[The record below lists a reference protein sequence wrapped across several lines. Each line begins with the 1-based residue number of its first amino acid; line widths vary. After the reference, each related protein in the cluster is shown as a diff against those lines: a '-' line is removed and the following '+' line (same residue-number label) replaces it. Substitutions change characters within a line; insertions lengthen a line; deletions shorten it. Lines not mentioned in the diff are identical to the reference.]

1 MAAGMGDRHL
11 VAVGIGDGHGARVG
25 RAGVFP
31 DGQGVQF
38 GPEQNGGPGTVG
50 QDANHSRAADA
61 GLDRGAI
68 FLQPPGDTLGGVV
81 LLVGQSGM
89 PMQILVERLLVG
101 TEGVVGGQD
110 LVGAIH
116 DRSVPFLARED
127 PQEEQEDVQ
136 HVEKDRCRQQ
146 GRGIDVLG
154 AP

>member
-68 FLQPPGDTLGGVV
+68 FLQPPGT
-81 LLVGQSGM
+81 
-89 PMQILVERLLVG
+89 
-101 TEGVVGGQD
+101 
-110 LVGAIH
+110 
-116 DRSVPFLARED
+116 RSAVWCSWWDSPGC
-127 PQEEQEDVQ
+127 
-136 HVEKDRCRQQ
+136 RCKS
-146 GRGIDVLG
+146 L
-154 AP
+154 